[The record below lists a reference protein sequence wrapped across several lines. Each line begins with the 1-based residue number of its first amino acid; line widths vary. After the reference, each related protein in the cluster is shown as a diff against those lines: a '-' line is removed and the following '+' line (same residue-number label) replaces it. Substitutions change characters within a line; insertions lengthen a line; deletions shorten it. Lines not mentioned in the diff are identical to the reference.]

1 MIAGVPA
8 TYGKMREGWEDDD
21 KVMVSDVEGVQ
32 SLDGREKF
40 RSMRDGVFVCV
51 CVVVVAIGWLWW

>member
-21 KVMVSDVEGVQ
+21 KVMVSDVEDVQ
-32 SLDGREKF
+32 SLGGRETF
-40 RSMRDGVFVCV
+40 SSMRDGVFVCV